1 MRAALRFNRAGVK
14 VERSTVR
21 GGRTPALNQSD
32 AARVYRAMPIQSP
45 YPDESLSCDTRPQ
58 FIVNPLIVTDPSNW
72 IPATELTSGACLD
85 MLFELP
91 YRLWAAPPH
100 AAVTLAWKTYTYRLA
115 QPLAAAWTMAREIPL
130 LSADNVMFQLLPNQP
145 YISIG
150 LRRATSAVLPTSA
163 SRRSDGA
170 VVLPDEERQLDFL
183 RSTLIE
189 EHLVPLM
196 RNTTATR
203 KIGERTLW
211 GQAAAAFAYA
221 FADISVTAAADANR
235 FTALLP
241 VPGLAGVGEDDTVW
255 RDTCCLAFA
264 SPALTACRDC
274 VTVSRARRSPR
285 RLVGQAARILHRES
299 RAHDHD
305 C

>member
-1 MRAALRFNRAGVK
+1 MNRSG
-14 VERSTVR
+14 
-21 GGRTPALNQSD
+21 
-32 AARVYRAMPIQSP
+32 AARVYGAMPIQPP
-45 YPDESLSCDTRPQ
+45 YPPESLSCDTRPQ
-58 FIVNPLIVTDPSNW
+58 FIVNSLIVSDPGNW
-72 IPATELTSGACLD
+72 IPATELTSGTCLD
-85 MLFELP
+85 VLFELP

-115 QPLAAAWTMAREIPL
+115 QPLAAAWTMAREVPL
-130 LSADNVMFQLLPNQP
+130 LSADNVLFQLLPEQP

-150 LRRATSAVLPTSA
+150 LRRPTTAVLPTHA
-163 SRRSDGA
+163 ARRSDGA
-170 VVLPDEERQLDFL
+170 VVLADEERQLDFL

-189 EHLVPLM
+189 EHLVPML
-196 RNTTATR
+196 RQTTAAK
-203 KIGERTLW
+203 KISERALW

-274 VTVSRARRSPR
+274 VTVSRARRTPR
-285 RLVGQAARILHRES
+285 RLVGHAARILHRES
-299 RAHDHD
+299 RDHD